1 MHGFSWISRMIIA
14 ADNLTGANPKVSQAL
29 RDLDPRPLQD
39 LARGCAAAGAH
50 MLDLNPGYLS
60 RRQEDRLAFMVDAV
74 QAVTD
79 LPLILD
85 SPNAKV
91 LARGLTA
98 CRDKPILNAV
108 TLEPEKLQEILPLA
122 AAHKTRV
129 VLLLLDEKSHP
140 PPSIEAKVA
149 LAVELR
155 ERALAAGLTD
165 EQLIFDPVLPNL
177 RWPDAW
183 PQVGAG
189 LKTVRYLAA
198 GDLFGVPARTLV
210 GLSNLR
216 SGLRELY
223 PVQVDLTVLALLAGA
238 GLTHVLADVLNPALR
253 EQAQLMAQ
261 IMGPS

>member
-1 MHGFSWISRMIIA
+1 MIVA
-14 ADNLTGANPKVSQAL
+14 ADNLTGANPVVAQAL
-29 RDLDPRPLQD
+29 RDLAAAPLQE
-39 LARGCAAAGAH
+39 LARRCVEAGAQI
-50 MLDLNPGYLS
+50 LDLNPGYLS
-60 RRQEDRLAFMVDAV
+60 RRHEDRMAFLVDAV
-74 QAVTD
+74 QEVTT

-85 SPNAKV
+85 SPNPRV
-91 LARGLTA
+91 LAGGLAA

-108 TLEPEKLQEILPLA
+108 TLEEQKLQEILPLA
-122 AAHKTRV
+122 MENQARV

-140 PPSIEAKVA
+140 PPSLEGKVA

-183 PQVGAG
+183 PQTGAG
-189 LKTVRYLAA
+189 FKTVRYLAS
-198 GDLFGVPARTLV
+198 GSLFGAPVSTMV

-223 PVQVDLTVLALLAGA
+223 PVQLDITVLALLAGA
-238 GLTHVLADVLNPALR
+238 GLTYVLADVLSPAVQEATALIR
-253 EQAQLMAQ
+253 RLA
-261 IMGPS
+261 